1 MLRIVVAILLGANV
15 LYAAYQWGWLATI
28 GVGSAPTSEART
40 PSGEVAPERIVIVAP
55 AASEGASQATSAE
68 AGQSAPAADDEA
80 KGDAATA
87 PATTADATAVATKT
101 SPTPAAAPSV
111 ARLCRA
117 VDALPPD
124 LHAQAVQA
132 LEGVLKDS
140 ARWTSTESLVNG
152 RWIVYI
158 GKLTEEQLQ
167 TRRAQLR
174 AANIDL
180 RVVTTPRL
188 APGLALGTY
197 SSPERARKAL
207 ETVRNQ
213 GVRDARVEQERAPTR
228 AFALQIND
236 LTPDEL
242 AAIESQDAFKD
253 KTLQPCP

>member
-1 MLRIVVAILLGANV
+1 MLRIVVAILLGINV
-15 LYAAYQWGWLATI
+15 LYAAHQWGWLAAI

-55 AASEGASQATSAE
+55 AAS
-68 AGQSAPAADDEA
+68 DDTTN
-80 KGDAATA
+80 TA
-87 PATTADATAVATKT
+87 ADATPLAEAQLPVDI
-101 SPTPAAAPSV
+101 PSV
-111 ARLCRA
+111 ARVCRA

-158 GKLTEEQLQ
+158 GRLTDTQLQ
-167 TRRAQLR
+167 SRRAQLR
-174 AANIDL
+174 AANIDHRL
-180 RVVTTPRL
+180 VTTPRL
-188 APGLALGTY
+188 SPGLALGTY
-197 SSPERARKAL
+197 SSPERARNAL
-207 ETVRNQ
+207 DIARGQ

-228 AFALQIND
+228 AFSLQING

-242 AAIESQDAFKD
+242 AAVQALEAFKGNA
-253 KTLQPCP
+253 LQPCP

>member
-15 LYAAYQWGWLATI
+15 LYAAYQWGWLAAI
-28 GVGSAPTSEART
+28 GMGSAPASESRG
-40 PSGEVAPERIVIVAP
+40 PEGEVAPERIVIVAP
-55 AASEGASQATSAE
+55 AASEGAAQAIADEE
-68 AGQSAPAADDEA
+68 AAPDAANAAD
-80 KGDAATA
+80 AASTPTA
-87 PATTADATAVATKT
+87 QTNPPADAQA
-101 SPTPAAAPSV
+101 PTPAAPSV
-111 ARLCRA
+111 ARVCRA

-140 ARWTSTESLVNG
+140 ARWTSTEALING

-158 GKLTEEQLQ
+158 GKLSDAQLQ
-167 TRRAQLR
+167 TRRAQLK
-174 AANIDL
+174 AANVEH

-188 APGLALGTY
+188 SPGLALGTY
-197 SSPERARKAL
+197 SSPERARNAL
-207 ETVRNQ
+207 EAARSQ

-228 AFALQIND
+228 AFSLQIND

-242 AAIESQDAFKD
+242 AAVQALEALKG